1 MLLRRSEEPDW
12 DLKRIDTLYQEL
24 GVVNAALMKRLRISS
39 TEDANL
45 NAISIFSSVSALV
58 VLAVDDLLE
67 AIEHDVEQGF

>member
-1 MLLRRSEEPDW
+1 
-12 DLKRIDTLYQEL
+12 
-24 GVVNAALMKRLRISS
+24 MKRLRIPS